1 MNKLGLLF
9 IALITFAISGCV
21 WQRIPA
27 APEYTLEVP
36 IPLKVGVIFDDDTAL
51 VDSISH
57 IYGLAVI
64 KGWNEMQL
72 FDSLIYPYQK
82 GDSIDAVIRIT
93 ITGGW
98 EDESFIRKAA
108 VNLAIMLTLGL
119 AGNVIG
125 RTMTVI
131 HDALVVINKSSDE
144 IGRYSVQVT
153 STIELGV
160 GLLGALS
167 YWRES
172 PLTPEH
178 LDRYVA
184 GYELQRKRIAF
195 ELAKK
200 IREDRQSLLSKLG
213 KSQEEDVTP

>member
-1 MNKLGLLF
+1 MNKLGSLF
-9 IALITFAISGCV
+9 IALIVFVVSGCV

-27 APEYTLEVP
+27 APEYILEVP
-36 IPLKVGVIFDDDTAL
+36 IPLRMGVIFGNDTAST
-51 VDSISH
+51 DSISH

-64 KGWNEMQL
+64 KGWNEMRL
-72 FDSLIYPYQK
+72 FDSLIYPYQE
-82 GDSIDAVIRIT
+82 GDRVDAVIRIT

-98 EDESFIRKAA
+98 EDEGLMRKTA

-119 AGNVIG
+119 AGNVVG
-125 RTMTVI
+125 RNMTVI

-144 IGRYSVQVT
+144 IVRHSVQVT

-160 GLLGALS
+160 GLLGALT

-172 PLTPEH
+172 PLTAEH
-178 LDRYVA
+178 RDRYVA

-200 IREDRQSLLSKLG
+200 IRADRQNLLSKLG
-213 KSQEEDVTP
+213 KFQVKDVVP

>member
-1 MNKLGLLF
+1 MNKLGSLF
-9 IALITFAISGCV
+9 IALIVFAVAGCV

-27 APEYTLEVP
+27 APEYTLAEP
-36 IPLKVGVIFDDDTAL
+36 IPLRMGVIFGNDTAST
-51 VDSISH
+51 DSISH

-64 KGWNEMQL
+64 KGWNEMRL
-72 FDSLIYPYQK
+72 FDSLIYPYQE
-82 GDSIDAVIRIT
+82 GDPVDAVIQIT

-98 EDESFIRKAA
+98 EDEGLVRETA
-108 VNLAIMLTLGL
+108 VTLAIMLTLGL
-119 AGNVIG
+119 AGNVVG
-125 RTMTVI
+125 RNMTVI

-160 GLLGALS
+160 GLLGALT

-172 PLTPEH
+172 PLTLEH
-178 LDRYVA
+178 LGRYVA

-200 IREDRQSLLSKLG
+200 IREDRQSLLSRLG

>member
-9 IALITFAISGCV
+9 IALIAFAISGCV

-27 APEYTLEVP
+27 VPEYTLEVP
-36 IPLKVGVIFDDDTAL
+36 IPLKMGVIFDDDTAL

-72 FDSLIYPYQK
+72 FDSLIYPYQD

-125 RTMTVI
+125 RNITVI
-131 HDALVVINKSSDE
+131 HDVLVVIHKSSGA